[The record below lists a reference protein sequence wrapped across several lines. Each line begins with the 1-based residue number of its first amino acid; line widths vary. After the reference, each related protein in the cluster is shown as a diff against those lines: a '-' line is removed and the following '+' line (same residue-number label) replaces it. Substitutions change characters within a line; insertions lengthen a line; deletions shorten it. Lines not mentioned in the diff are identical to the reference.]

1 MSGSIVSADL
11 RARVRGLAEPVA
23 RGFGRLG
30 LTPNHLT
37 LIGFGIAILAA
48 VAAAQQAW
56 LMAGLLVIFGGAFD
70 LFDGALARA
79 TGRAS
84 KLGAFYDSVFDR
96 WGEGVVY
103 VGIAWGCVDAGF
115 GLGAVLAA
123 AALASAVMVSYAR
136 AKSESLGFTPGTGMA
151 NVGLAP
157 REVRLAILTIGLIAV
172 GVAGG
177 VWPGTCPTIPADS
190 LADCWVAP
198 GPHYGGGIMIATLG
212 LIAVLATITT
222 IQRILHVRA
231 QAREG

>member
-1 MSGSIVSADL
+1 MNGSIVSAGM

-37 LIGFGIAILAA
+37 FIGFGIACIAA

-56 LMAGLLVIFGGAFD
+56 LAAGLLVLFGGVFD

-79 TGRAS
+79 TNKVS

-103 VGIAWGCVDAGF
+103 VGIAWGCAEAG
-115 GLGAVLAA
+115 LAAGAMLAA
-123 AALASAVMVSYAR
+123 AALSASVMVSYAR
-136 AKSESLGFTPGTGMA
+136 AKSEGLGFTAGSGMA
-151 NVGLAP
+151 SVGLAP
-157 REVRLAILTIGLIAV
+157 REVRIVLL
-172 GVAGG
+172 
-177 VWPGTCPTIPADS
+177 
-190 LADCWVAP
+190 
-198 GPHYGGGIMIATLG
+198 TLG
-212 LIAVLATITT
+212 LMLTGISTNTFVLALAPGEVCIDYCPTSGTTLMGALALIAILATITT

>member
-1 MSGSIVSADL
+1 MSGSIVSPGM

-37 LIGFGIAILAA
+37 FIGFGIACIAA

-56 LMAGLLVIFGGAFD
+56 LAAGLLVLFGGVFD

-79 TGRAS
+79 TNKVS

-103 VGIAWGCVDAGF
+103 VGIAIGCIEAGF
-115 GLGAVLAA
+115 GLGAILAT
-123 AALASAVMVSYAR
+123 AALASAVMVSYSR
-136 AKSESLGFTPGTGMA
+136 AKSEGLGFTPGTGMA
-151 NVGLAP
+151 SIGLAP
-157 REVRLAILTIGLIAV
+157 REVRLAILVIGLSFAPKPLVAV
-172 GVAGG
+172 LAPGLVCIDTCPGQIAGG
-177 VWPGTCPTIPADS
+177 SLSAS
-190 LADCWVAP
+190 LA
-198 GPHYGGGIMIATLG
+198 
-212 LIAVLATITT
+212 LIAILATITT

-231 QAREG
+231 QARRADPGA